1 MKIPRIIPLLLA
13 AATLAHS
20 QEKLSSVS
28 REVAP
33 EPVTSTAARI
43 IGDIPDGTPPPP
55 QPPKPEFVVSSRDVL
70 DKKTYQQGGRSITFQ
85 RIAPIALPP
94 PPTAVAVAVAVEEN
108 QNVPLERETTEAS
121 EEGSAEE
128 FVMASATV
136 FHPKGSPALS
146 LVEVWPPKGG
156 QTVQFWSSADFGL
169 LSGIS
174 AFTGTDG
181 KTRSLMLMWSASEVE
196 SLADLKSELGP
207 ESPKIPEFALNK
219 ATYTLTSTSKPS
231 PAVVVTIQSLH
242 DIYNSEYERL
252 KTAYEGREQER
263 LIREAELRVHP
274 PKSANIT
281 LNYWRTE
288 RTEKPA
294 TDTKGGAQ

>member
-1 MKIPRIIPLLLA
+1 
-13 AATLAHS
+13 
-20 QEKLSSVS
+20 
-28 REVAP
+28 
-33 EPVTSTAARI
+33 
-43 IGDIPDGTPPPP
+43 
-55 QPPKPEFVVSSRDVL
+55 VVSSRDVL

-94 PPTAVAVAVAVEEN
+94 PPTAVAVAVEEN

>member
-1 MKIPRIIPLLLA
+1 MKLTFFIVPGLLVTIGIAL
-13 AATLAHS
+13 S
-20 QEKLSSVS
+20 QNADLVETID
-28 REVAP
+28 
-33 EPVTSTAARI
+33 TSNSPTVARI

-94 PPTAVAVAVAVEEN
+94 PPTAVEEN

>member
-1 MKIPRIIPLLLA
+1 MNPKLRIIPVLFA
-13 AATLAHS
+13 VATLAHS
-20 QEKLSSVS
+20 QEELSSVS
-28 REVAP
+28 RNSA
-33 EPVTSTAARI
+33 TASATLTAARI

-94 PPTAVAVAVAVEEN
+94 PPTAVAVEEN

-196 SLADLKSELGP
+196 NLSDLITELGP
-207 ESPKIPEFALNK
+207 ESSKIPKLAADK
-219 ATYTLTSTSKPS
+219 ATFAITSDHKIPAATLL
-231 PAVVVTIQSLH
+231 TIQSLH
-242 DIYNSEYERL
+242 DIYNTEYKRL
-252 KTAYEGREQER
+252 KTAYEGRKQANLE
-263 LIREAELRVHP
+263 REAELKANP
-274 PKSANIT
+274 PRPKNIT
-281 LNYWRTE
+281 LNFWRTE
-288 RTEKPA
+288 RTEKTA